1 MKREL
6 KKCIVNTK
14 TILIC
19 ILVCLFQSCDNTD
32 MPETERVTKKVS
44 VCFEGDPEGTYP
56 WLSFV
61 AYTENH
67 ETLYVIQDGDTIIKN
82 DGTFGILKGEI
93 PLSGKIVLYSKM
105 KETEWIYLGVT
116 YRKRMSNPSEADELK
131 IRIKGYIND
140 IQYLDTVQTMRAFRK
155 DEEIGDSDYMY
166 DLKI

>member
-1 MKREL
+1 M
-6 KKCIVNTK
+6 
-14 TILIC
+14 
-19 ILVCLFQSCDNTD
+19 
-32 MPETERVTKKVS
+32 
-44 VCFEGDPEGTYP
+44 
-56 WLSFV
+56 
-61 AYTENH
+61 
-67 ETLYVIQDGDTIIKN
+67 IQDGDTIIKN

-155 DEEIGDSDYMY
+155 DEEIDDSDYMY

>member
-19 ILVCLFQSCDNTD
+19 ILVCLFQSCDDTD

-67 ETLYVIQDGDTIIKN
+67 ETLYVIQDGDTIIRVSS
-82 DGTFGILKGEI
+82 
-93 PLSGKIVLYSKM
+93 LS
-105 KETEWIYLGVT
+105 
-116 YRKRMSNPSEADELK
+116 
-131 IRIKGYIND
+131 
-140 IQYLDTVQTMRAFRK
+140 F
-155 DEEIGDSDYMY
+155 
-166 DLKI
+166 